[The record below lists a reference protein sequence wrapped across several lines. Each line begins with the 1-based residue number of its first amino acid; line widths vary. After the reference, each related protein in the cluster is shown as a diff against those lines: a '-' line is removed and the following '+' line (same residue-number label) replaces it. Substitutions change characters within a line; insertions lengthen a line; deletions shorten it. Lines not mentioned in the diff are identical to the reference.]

1 VAEEVKLGGI
11 GEEAG
16 DMHGIFEKGMPYRPL
31 RRRHAIIAK
40 SSDEPRKRVNS
51 NADELAK

>member
-1 VAEEVKLGGI
+1 
-11 GEEAG
+11 
-16 DMHGIFEKGMPYRPL
+16 MHGIFEKGMPYRPL